1 MFQITTPFTHTIDGI
16 AIHGV
21 TAGSGP
27 PLLLLHG
34 YPQTHVMWH
43 KMAPLLRDHFTLI
56 IPDLRGYGA
65 SAKPPST
72 PDHAPYSKRAM
83 AGDMAG
89 LMTHFGHE
97 SFAVLAHDRGA
108 RVAHRLGLDHADRVT
123 QMMLLDIAPTRE
135 MYANTTDAFARAYW
149 HWFFLIQDAPFP
161 EDMIGADPRAYV
173 YKKCGSWSAGPSP
186 IDPAAMEA
194 YVAAFQ
200 DPATIHA
207 CCEDY
212 RAAATI
218 DISHD
223 DADKGRKLAMPLHV
237 LWGAKGAIEAHFDCL
252 ALWRK
257 RAEIVTGH
265 TLNGGHYLAE
275 ELPEQVAQEA
285 LTFFQS

>member
-65 SAKPPST
+65 SAKPAST

-161 EDMIGADPRAYV
+161 EDMIGADPPAYV
-173 YKKCGSWSAGPSP
+173 YKNAAHGRLVHPQSIPPRWRHMSQHSKTPQRSTPVAKTTALPRPSTSP
-186 IDPAAMEA
+186 TTMQTK
-194 YVAAFQ
+194 VA
-200 DPATIHA
+200 
-207 CCEDY
+207 
-212 RAAATI
+212 
-218 DISHD
+218 
-223 DADKGRKLAMPLHV
+223 
-237 LWGAKGAIEAHFDCL
+237 
-252 ALWRK
+252 
-257 RAEIVTGH
+257 
-265 TLNGGHYLAE
+265 N
-275 ELPEQVAQEA
+275 
-285 LTFFQS
+285 

>member
-1 MFQITTPFTHTIDGI
+1 
-16 AIHGV
+16 
-21 TAGSGP
+21 
-27 PLLLLHG
+27 
-34 YPQTHVMWH
+34 
-43 KMAPLLRDHFTLI
+43 
-56 IPDLRGYGA
+56 
-65 SAKPPST
+65 
-72 PDHAPYSKRAM
+72 
-83 AGDMAG
+83 
-89 LMTHFGHE
+89 
-97 SFAVLAHDRGA
+97 
-108 RVAHRLGLDHADRVT
+108 
-123 QMMLLDIAPTRE
+123 
-135 MYANTTDAFARAYW
+135 
-149 HWFFLIQDAPFP
+149 
-161 EDMIGADPRAYV
+161 
-173 YKKCGSWSAGPSP
+173 
-186 IDPAAMEA
+186 MEA